1 MGRKTVGSY
10 PQNKSLSRSIK
21 PNFEVEQMEQR
32 LLLSANLYDAGAA
45 SGDTAAK
52 DAIKTQIVEVF
63 DRLGGL
69 GDAINSDAGL
79 NSVLNETKIP
89 LLDQTLSDITGENL
103 GDFFNFGDG
112 AASIESYFN
121 AAAPTSGGLRLRIQ
135 DLITAAPGLNGMVTD
150 FSTAGSLDLMIDLS
164 SALTPGALTD
174 IDLAEAAEEFNLN
187 LSEDA
192 EVNLKK
198 SRNLS
203 FRIQADLSNYSSLGD
218 DQFWVDVANDAEFH
232 AEATHTST
240 LDTLSGFGLQVGIL
254 GMRDTPAGA
263 GAYVF
268 EGEYLL
274 DVTAFLDLG
283 DGAGADNRF
292 TLSELKSFGGG
303 ATPWGDAYSFRTPA
317 TASTNTVVGQNT
329 GSMTLQLRVANPTG
343 TSTEISSI
351 GGVAEEIRFLDVDLF
366 DNRAPLV
373 STSDTLAAFGRLSP
387 DDLLNMV
394 DATTGWAAAIGVSD
408 IYQDR
413 LPFLNLTTGD
423 AYAFGEAF
431 REVFYNQL
439 ETAEQILTAVNAPS
453 TQRGGA
459 ADPLDYTGRTSFIIS
474 VNGAAWTTV
483 TLAADASRDTLV
495 KLATA
500 LNAQLP
506 AGVFARATDTASP
519 RLQLQSVAETAF
531 ALSGFEVPANG
542 VLDLGFNTHAE
553 VLLTN
558 SGNLGT
564 YDGSDPTTNPEAKY
578 QLPEIEFQSTTSINL
593 ASFTETRSFTV
604 NLNGEGP
611 VTITIPAFNY
621 TEINALAERIQEALA
636 SASLYDSSTGD
647 GLVVKV
653 FSEGGVEGLRFYT
666 TPEVFSLE
674 LAGADIGLLGLV
686 AGLQSSEWIDFQLNG
701 NAAET
706 FRLFISGN
714 LTGDILDYYANQRIN
729 DLSEDIKV
737 ALQKSTWLLNGAGD
751 PTTLRPLLDEATGT
765 GLDIRSETGSD
776 GEFSGAL
783 QFFARNPGTGS
794 GDISS
799 FAIVAQSAGITHLG
813 FDAAF
818 RQSRSFAASSI
829 FTTPNF
835 STVQEFASRIAQ
847 ATIPLRDPGTAG
859 IPFYDPVAKGFVF
872 PIAFTYTP
880 PALTGVDAVAIDLDE
895 EYGEISSLTSGSEV
909 DVTRTTT
916 SSFNFQFNLIPD
928 KAAPEDLSVDIPVQI
943 FEWDGRLAL
952 DDAVFTVILDDG
964 AEHDLRVN
972 AASTLGNIQTS
983 DFVAQLQAELVTNHP
998 ALNGIIQVELQ
1009 TDAEDGRET
1018 IVFST
1023 VPALADVPRMFQVR
1037 VRQEVTSPQTVA
1049 NAAVADLQFASGITN
1064 FTSVSDVL
1072 LADAPATSVS
1082 LNSHALFKFSLFDG
1096 NVGTVLLESSETTG
1110 DIVADL
1116 NLAIEQNIG
1125 LSTAFTGKILAFID
1139 DTDPL
1144 LPVLAF
1150 KLNPE
1155 VFPLDG
1161 TYVTEDW
1168 SVEVFS
1174 DYTQFVGNG
1183 ASSELGIREN
1193 NVATSNRDVPLSI
1206 VSGAFEGSDPFRLTQ
1221 PAVFDVSINGS
1232 DYVSVTVPAIT
1243 GAQNPTMG
1251 DLIAAINGA
1260 LAVPDVTISRL
1271 PNPPVYKLS
1280 DFLEAVTFGDGSRLA
1295 IISKDNSGDPTKPS
1309 VLTFRMAPDLDVANN
1324 EALTTLG
1331 FLEDEQRIGGRGG
1344 ELFLESIR
1352 LTGTAEVTNQDLT
1365 ATGRFGIAEF
1375 ESSQGSLNLLASTTT
1390 SFRDG
1395 GNEKFSYQELVSL
1408 LSTDETSTIATT
1420 GVELPTFVTLTL
1432 EGLSFV
1438 APDVGTAISGLE
1450 FGAGAIITFSH
1461 ALTSDSALS
1470 SITDFANLPAPELTY
1485 LNTGGIEKLFTLG
1498 FEDILGGLMRT
1509 AEFISDQMTIVPPN
1523 GALENPFSEK
1533 LLFVKQGLVDIYN
1546 FGDEL
1551 SSQLDGLESAP
1562 PSTLQGVQEALGKIL
1577 LPGGTTDLSA
1587 ISLTL
1592 EKEYDMVSGDL
1603 IDLKLDISL
1612 PFAREFSQLLPL
1624 FIDLRQLRDR
1634 SKNPAL
1640 VGGTN
1645 GYLEGI
1651 DSLTSDDLDSA
1662 GVNVSGTATLALDL
1676 GIEVVRSSVSVQP
1689 RAILYDTTD
1698 IDMDFNLTSKDGGL
1712 TVDLAVGSSHL
1723 RLTNGTVAINGTAT
1737 PDSQAP
1743 PAEYSINLNSD
1754 QTLPYEVLA
1763 ATTSALDAVYTT
1775 PNVGNAVG
1783 ATLEATNNGWL
1794 NSVPGQLEDNSPIS
1808 GIDGVGFLEIND
1820 LILVKDQSGLNSY
1833 QNGIYRIKSLG
1844 STVAKWELVRVEFAD
1859 AVGTTNPGEFSELRV
1874 AVKLGTENVGKRFIQ
1889 SNDSLATLTAGAQV
1903 NFVSDLERVYSSF
1916 SPASPTIATR
1926 STTITT
1932 EGQAR
1937 AVLPLVI
1944 VVKDDSGRETFITKD
1959 TSRLTEAD
1967 KANPAIVD
1975 ALPAF
1980 PPLDIRILNDAISGR
1995 SGLSSF
2001 FNPAVS
2007 EASVFYTTADT
2018 EAFTE
2023 MPAIS
2028 RNLPP
2033 TDVLK
2038 ILRNPFLMGDA
2049 LDLSLF
2055 NLQFAIDQALG
2066 REIPLLG
2073 VELPTHT
2080 DFVEAWRSQFT
2091 RLLRDSLR
2099 LDPLRPINAILDSLF
2114 NVLGPNNFEYLTDRN
2129 ADILVET
2136 LDVNGMATAWNPN
2149 QTLAPANY
2157 GLNSA
2162 NQTFEVVPDL
2172 AVGIQFSLNLR
2183 KELDTFAEA
2192 INIDRIDLNSSETGL
2207 EVDTATVRLNDDFT
2221 TTATSG
2227 GVNLRRSFDL
2237 HLGFGVD
2244 LANGFFLFNPNP
2256 NGSGEPMATIS
2267 IEAALDGD
2275 LATVGVQQFNQTN
2288 RTSQLHQLDIVI
2300 GDAWDVPVI
2309 SSAALEPREPA
2320 SGFYGDYHF
2329 YLNTGSD
2336 SANPGRMTLSD
2347 IQSLESLGYDQNA
2360 ALPAGA
2366 VASDVAF
2373 GIFSDDLDGDADIH
2387 LLIEGGKDGTSF
2399 GSSGGGIPTIQT
2411 EFWMQKRYG
2420 SGSRV
2425 LSYQGMTATA
2435 AAAANAVNFGSPTSL
2450 QQYTFDHVPESR
2462 YNRGSLGNSASVNFT
2477 NITLDAEGFLK
2488 GTIFEALLKFS
2499 DGIRPLRPVIDF
2511 LLTPVPGTEWMAQ
2524 PLVPGDLL
2532 GRKFL
2537 IFAQA
2542 LTSVDNMIRSI
2553 GDGLTSGLEA
2563 KPRWAKPRVMLGAA
2577 GNVAFG
2583 IVQYDAAGKKK
2594 TANEKYVLERD
2605 FNRLSNDLDRRLR
2618 ESERKRN
2625 NPITALTGTGPETS
2639 RETAQRLKDA
2649 FNEKVYT
2656 QSSYATRFEQFRDEG
2671 FARNEKDGKV
2681 KGWAKKKI
2689 NSALDRSND
2698 RAGSK
2703 SPIIGIT
2710 GGGIRLDYLKIES
2723 IHKILQGQ
2731 TANLTFLELP
2741 RLELG
2746 VAYSR
2751 SFPLPAFPPLVLTV
2765 GASLSINANFKFGW
2779 DTESFYWS
2787 TLNTQ
2792 GQATPAFGFTV
2803 RLSVGVALNF
2813 GLIEVGIEAFIE
2825 VQVDFNWNDVTVDIA
2840 ASTIL
2845 TSLNPVDSNSF
2856 PYPPSFGN
2864 PGSPDYGK
2872 LRGPQMD
2879 YLKTLDGGTDNL
2891 FDITLTA
2898 RVGLTLYV
2906 DLVLPIPF
2914 VGPITIRIVEK
2925 TFAIDI
2931 WQRTWFGEKPTI
2943 QLASQSGNTLNLNM
2957 GPLANLRLFSNTIA
2971 RNEVFTLISH
2981 GAGSSTGEKV
2991 EVRAKLGNVDYTS
3004 VIFDNIT
3011 LVTGTTGAGKSEID
3025 ASALTLAL
3033 VNLRGGNGN
3042 TTLRASQAGTS
3053 GNNRNRLTGGSGTNL
3068 LVGATARSTILVAGT
3083 GSTTIIGGTASDD
3096 ITSGISLDI
3105 LKGGGGGDRYIFNDG
3120 FGRDRITAIGR
3131 GNIADFSGITKDMEV
3146 DLGRLVQSAKQGK
3159 NTMFFAPDGGGAN
3172 SIDTWITGS
3181 GNDRFFITNFPPSG
3195 ALNTAVS
3202 INGGAGN
3209 NFYSVT
3215 LGNPLQRFYS
3225 DTNPGASTEFARM
3238 DPRNIGRISITDP
3251 TGNGHTLLKQ
3261 TFPESIFYDRTFANN
3276 VREQL
3281 TMSGMRRVDLDAGN
3295 SPVIWGAPGIQWVD
3309 LGEDSVITAGSI
3321 QMVSNAEA
3329 DGLTLNLRVGFDV
3342 SKILNLRNDSNITI
3356 NLENVDPGGTTSMRL
3371 GPAGGGIF
3379 SSSDGVFNILTDQI
3393 DVPSTQAI
3401 YVGGIPS
3408 SVFYYFN
3415 PFPQIS
3421 AGLNSTS
3428 FAVVPALA
3436 AVSVAPANMANGQPS
3451 FTVRGRN
3458 AVTIPGRA
3466 SFAVGGLTYATV
3478 ADFVVPAVPDFVS
3491 PGGGSQAFTIPAV
3504 AAVTIPAVPGPGGR
3518 SAITIPGRAAVTV
3531 AALPVT
3537 IANSSTPGDVVIP
3550 ANADGAG
3557 FGTIRINA
3565 ETGGIENSP
3574 DGDGVIQAL
3583 NGNVIIDV
3591 RDTIGF
3597 STSPLKINAGTIAA
3611 ITRKPISN
3619 GSQGINIVSD
3629 EDVTITSIDGINGLT
3644 SVSGRISVTVA
3655 PGKKII
3661 YGNIF
3666 AGEGRDIV
3674 LEADEIELA
3683 TTRQVVRKTLG
3694 TYYEDVPTTRT
3705 YYQWIYNTAPLGPF
3719 GSYSY
3724 YSFEPRTYTVNVRTA
3739 RFGETDT
3746 FVTLPGGG
3754 NISTTGR
3761 VLLRN
3766 VTDDLDLMIGSTTLT
3781 AGSLSI
3787 TRELLNSIDAN
3798 ASTIVIGR
3806 TKEESVQSGHATVY
3820 NKAFSSDVSLL
3831 VQASQITIPGTGV
3844 DSVLSSGSTLEFQAY
3859 EGSGDGT
3866 IRFLNGGSG
3875 TVIAPTIKAT
3885 AFRGITVDSTL
3896 TSNAANGAIELT
3908 AGFGASTTGGANNTG
3923 SLTVTG
3929 NGLVTATNP
3938 GSSVVLRSGTG
3949 SGNIQIDRSVS
3960 GALGISLEALGGSI
3974 TVDSAAR
3981 LIGDRLTSVS
3991 RDTSTLRTDV
4001 RQITSARVVGSTPAT
4016 AQNLFINELNDID
4029 LIFLETGADAGLIDV
4044 VAGGSIY
4051 IGKIDATLGNNV
4063 TLDAQGGSITSNVVV
4078 TNDFNVRGDVLTA
4091 TAAGEILF
4099 DTKVNELNL
4108 DATALGEIT
4117 VNNTAGEAVPLL
4129 ITMARTANGKID
4141 IGTDSDLTARLV
4153 ESLTSSVGNSIS
4165 LTTRELFGGHIIVD
4179 IVDAGAAGDVYL
4191 EAGSFTANPVTGLPT
4206 SGGTITSDSGT
4217 TNRVVARELVAY
4229 ARGYPAYPLTF
4240 GIDLRTNVE
4249 DLVAR
4254 TFTGGN
4260 VLELDSRVDI
4270 RIDELDDIRLRRVQT
4285 FSGDIIVTTPGT
4297 MTHQAVRSPG
4307 RDIYLTSTGGDIVN
4321 DDTPVVIDGETLP
4334 PKIFGRNLEANAPGV
4349 LTLNTAVDSLIAES
4363 SVAGDVTITETDSVR
4378 LERVTSNDG
4387 DIAITA
4393 GEFANGS
4400 IVTGGNAELGEI
4412 QADAAG
4418 TGNVTLTAYG
4428 QAITS
4433 GQPGTPLFDPNFTPF
4448 ANAKI
4453 NASLLEVSTYGR
4465 MDLLTNVDELI
4476 GQNFSIG
4483 NVLIQEDDALD
4494 ITRLISNR
4502 GLIDVTAGG
4511 TIDATLVQS
4520 ETDLDQGAFT
4530 FNISLRATAG
4540 DVLIDEIIAG
4550 RLHNDIFLT
4559 SDVGKIEE
4567 TGAGDA
4573 GIDLQG
4579 DRVVLNARSSIGG
4592 DSELETEINSLEA
4605 HAGTIGNIAIQELN
4619 GVVLTDVDTNDGSI
4633 LVDADGDITAVDVES
4648 TTDSL
4653 FNTITLRNTS
4663 GDILLGK
4670 VIAQRAL
4677 SDVFLTSDA
4686 GSIDSMT
4693 PLDEEIDLQ
4702 GNRAVLTAFSAIGGR
4717 QTIDTELNFLT
4728 ANVLDSGDIG
4738 LHEAS
4743 SITLEEV
4750 TTADGNIT
4758 VRAEVNAFVDNLETK
4773 TDAAGNNVFL
4783 SAGGDLFLNRVISG
4797 SESFTGLNPAGATT
4811 ISADADRILEWKS
4824 DPGVDLRARN
4834 LNLEATRNIGTLSD
4848 PLETSA
4854 RQINSVSGLGS
4865 NALNN
4870 YATGPVL
4877 VTNLQS
4883 TVGSIFFEQ
4892 FSGTITLNNIAAGTG
4907 NITLFHNGSD
4917 NMIIGNVST
4926 GAGNLRITVRDTG
4939 RLQIFNTSVIGDAF
4953 LQANELDFLGGF
4965 GSVFGTGTLFVQTD
4979 TPQNGLVVSPY
4990 KLLEDTVRLLEYD
5003 ITRDRA
5009 DGFSFTFFLG
5019 NVLFFMPIVE
5029 ATSGGG
5035 ASSGSSVTVPSPEQP
5050 IFIFSDLINSANED
5064 ASETGF
5070 PPGPASQAVIGALG
5084 YSPIGLVGLSSSPLD
5099 NVFSGLLRVNG
5110 IDGFFSAYFGYYP
5123 IGLESLYPDLFD
5135 ELTQLLEEEPEETK
5149 EIRVDGPQV
5158 SIPADE
5164 NSSSDNQIVVSRGE
5178 ALELETVWSTAE
5190 SESTAESRSAKVSG
5204 HALAVVMAG
5213 LSGRFRK
5220 NRK

>member
-1 MGRKTVGSY
+1 MGRKTVGSSR
-10 PQNKSLSRSIK
+10 KKRSLTSSSK

-32 LLLSANLYDAGAA
+32 LLLSANLYDAAA
-45 SGDTAAK
+45 AAGNTTAK
-52 DAIKTQIVEVF
+52 ETIKTQIVEIF
-63 DRLGGL
+63 DQLGGL

-79 NSVLNETKIP
+79 NSVLKGTKVP

-103 GDFFNFGDG
+103 GDFFNFGAG
-112 AASIESYFN
+112 ADSIESYFN
-121 AAAPTSGGLRLRIQ
+121 AAAPTSGGLRLQIQ
-135 DLITAAPGLNGMVTD
+135 NLIDSNAGLSGTVTD
-150 FSTAGSLDLMIDLS
+150 FSQAGSLDLLIDLS
-164 SALTPGALTD
+164 SGLTAGTLVD
-174 IDLAEAAEEFNLN
+174 IDLDEAAEEFNLD
-187 LSEDA
+187 LSDDA
-192 EVNLKK
+192 EVNLKE
-198 SRNLS
+198 SRDLS
-203 FRIQADLSNYSSLGD
+203 FRIRADLSNYASLGD
-218 DQFWVDVANDAEFH
+218 DRFWVDVANDAEFH

-240 LDTLSGFGLQVGIL
+240 LDPLSGFGVQVGIL
-254 GMRDTPAGA
+254 GMRDTPTGA

-292 TLSELKSFGGG
+292 TLAELKSFGG
-303 ATPWGDAYSFRTPA
+303 ATPWGEAYSFRTPT
-317 TASTNTVVGQNT
+317 TASTPTEVGQNT

-351 GGVAEEIRFLDVDLF
+351 GGIAEEIRFLDIDLF

-413 LPFLNLTTGD
+413 LPFLDLTTGD

-431 REVFYNQL
+431 RQVFYNQL
-439 ETAEQILTAVNAPS
+439 ETAEQILTAVNAPA
-453 TQRGGA
+453 TTRGGIL
-459 ADPLDYTGRTSFIIS
+459 DPLDYTGRTSFLIS

-483 TLAADASRDTLV
+483 TLAGNSSRDTLA

-506 AGVFARATDTASP
+506 AGVIARVTETASP
-519 RLQLQSVAETAF
+519 RLELWSGDDTTFVLSQF
-531 ALSGFEVPANG
+531 AAPANG
-542 VLDLGFNTHAE
+542 VIDLGFDTHAE

-558 SGNLGT
+558 NGNPGT
-564 YDGSDPTTNPEAKY
+564 YDGSDPVTNPERKY
-578 QLPEIEFQSTTSINL
+578 QLPGIEFQSSASINL
-593 ASFTETRSFTV
+593 GSFTQTRSFTV
-604 NLNGEGP
+604 DRNGEGP
-611 VTITIPAFNY
+611 VTISIPAFNY
-621 TEINALAERIQEALA
+621 VEINALAERIQEALA
-636 SASLYDSSTGD
+636 LASLYDATTGD
-647 GLVVKV
+647 GIVVKV
-653 FSEGGVEGLRFYT
+653 FSQGGVTGLRLYG
-666 TPEVFSLE
+666 TPEVFSLA
-674 LAGADIGLLGLV
+674 LGGTDIGLLGLS

-706 FRLFISGN
+706 FRLFIGGN
-714 LTGDILDYYANQRIN
+714 LTNEVLDRFSNQRIN

-737 ALQKSTWLLNGAGD
+737 ALQKSTWLLNGAGI
-751 PTTLRPLLDEATGT
+751 PTTLRPLLDDAAGT
-765 GLDIRSETGSD
+765 GLDIRSETGGD

-794 GDISS
+794 DDISS
-799 FAIVAQSAGITHLG
+799 FEIVGQSAGITHLG
-813 FDAAF
+813 FDAGF
-818 RQSRSFAASSI
+818 RQSRPFAASSI

-835 STVQEFASRIAQ
+835 STVQEFAARLAE
-847 ATIPLRDPGTAG
+847 AAIPLRDPGAAG

-880 PALTGVDAVAIDLDE
+880 PALTGDEAVAIDLDE
-895 EYGEISSLTSGSEV
+895 QYGEISSLTSGSTVE
-909 DVTRTTT
+909 VTRTTT

-928 KAAPEDLSVDIPVQI
+928 KAAPEDLTVDIPVQI
-943 FEWDGRLAL
+943 FEWDGRLEL

-964 AEHDLRVN
+964 VEHDLRIT
-972 AASTLGNIQTS
+972 AASTLANVQTS
-983 DFVAQLQAELVTNHP
+983 DFVAQLQSELANNHP
-998 ALNGIIQVELQ
+998 AISGIIEVTLE
-1009 TDAEDGRET
+1009 TDPEDGRET

-1023 VPALADVPRMFQVR
+1023 LPALADVPRMFQVR
-1037 VRQEVTSPQTVA
+1037 VRKEVTSPQTVA
-1049 NAAVADLQFASGITN
+1049 NAAVADLQFAAGKTD
-1064 FTSVSDVL
+1064 FTSVTDVL
-1072 LADAPATSVS
+1072 LAGAPPTSVS
-1082 LNSHALFKFSLFDG
+1082 LNSHAVFQFSLFDG
-1096 NVGTVLLESSETTG
+1096 NVGTVVLESSETTG

-1116 NLAIEQNIG
+1116 NLAIEQNIA
-1125 LSTAFTGKILAFID
+1125 LSTVYEGKILAFLD

-1144 LPVLAF
+1144 APVLGF
-1150 KLNPE
+1150 RLNPE

-1161 TYVTEDW
+1161 DYVTEAW
-1168 SVEVFS
+1168 SVEVFA
-1174 DYTQFVGNG
+1174 DYTQFVGNA
-1183 ASSELGIREN
+1183 ASTELGIREH
-1193 NVATSNRDVPLSI
+1193 NVASSNRDVPLSI
-1206 VSGAFEGSDPFRLTQ
+1206 VSGAFTGSDPFRLTH

-1232 DYVSVTVPAIT
+1232 DYVTVTVPPMI
-1243 GAQNPTMG
+1243 GAEEPTMG

-1260 LAVPDVTISRL
+1260 LALPDITISRL
-1271 PNPPVYKLS
+1271 PGAPVYQVS

-1295 IISKDNSGDPTKPS
+1295 IISKDNSGDPTKPG
-1309 VLTFRMAPDLDVANN
+1309 VLTFRMAPDLDVTNN
-1324 EALTTLG
+1324 AALTTLG
-1331 FLEDEQRIGGRGG
+1331 FLEEEQRIGGRGG

-1352 LTGTAEVTNQDLT
+1352 LTGAAEVTSQDVT
-1365 ATGRFGIAEF
+1365 AAGRFGIAAF
-1375 ESSQGSLNLLASTTT
+1375 EAAQGSLNLLASTTT
-1390 SFRDG
+1390 TFSDG
-1395 GNEKFSYQELVSL
+1395 ANEKFRYQELASL
-1408 LSTDETSTIATT
+1408 LSKDEISTVANT
-1420 GVELPTFVTLTL
+1420 GVEPDTFVTLTL

-1438 APDVGTAISGLE
+1438 APEVGTAISGLE
-1450 FGAGAIITFSH
+1450 FGTGARITLSH
-1461 ALTSDSALS
+1461 ALTSLSELS
-1470 SITDFANLPAPELTY
+1470 SITDFGNLPAPELAY
-1485 LNTGGIEKLFTLG
+1485 LNTGGIEKLHTLG

-1523 GALENPFSEK
+1523 GAPENPFSEK
-1533 LLFVKQGLVDIYN
+1533 LLFVKQGLIDIYN
-1546 FGDEL
+1546 FGDEF
-1551 SSQLDGLESAP
+1551 SSQLDGLETAP
-1562 PSTLQGVQEALGKIL
+1562 PATLQEVQEALGKSI
-1577 LPGGTTDLSA
+1577 LPGGTTDFSA
-1587 ISLTL
+1587 VSLAL
-1592 EKEYDMVSGDL
+1592 VKEYDPLSGAL
-1603 IDLKLDISL
+1603 IDMKLDISL
-1612 PFAREFSQLLPL
+1612 PFARQFAEILPL

-1651 DSLTSDDLDSA
+1651 DSLTSDDLDNA
-1662 GVNVSGTATLALDL
+1662 GVAVSGTATLALDL
-1676 GIEVVRSSVSVQP
+1676 GIEIVRSSVSMQP
-1689 RAILYDTTD
+1689 RAVLYDTTD
-1698 IDMDFNLTSKDGGL
+1698 IGMDFNLSSRDGGL
-1712 TVDLAVGSSHL
+1712 NVDLAVGSSHL

-1737 PDSQAP
+1737 PDSLAP
-1743 PAEYSINLNSD
+1743 PAEYSINLTSN
-1754 QTLPYEVLA
+1754 QVLPYEVLA

-1775 PNVGNAVG
+1775 PNVGNAIG
-1783 ATLEATNNGWL
+1783 ASLEATANGWL
-1794 NSVPGQLEDNSPIS
+1794 NSVPGQLEDGSPIS
-1808 GIDGVGFLEIND
+1808 GIDGVGILEIND
-1820 LILVKDQSGLNSY
+1820 LILVKDQSGLNAY

-1844 STVAKWELVRVEFAD
+1844 STTSKWELVRVEFAD
-1859 AVGTTNPGEFSELRV
+1859 AVGTTDPGEFSELRV
-1874 AVKLGTENVGKRFIQ
+1874 AVKLGSENAGRRFIQ
-1889 SNDSLATLTAGAQV
+1889 SNDSLATLTAGSQV
-1903 NFVSDLERVYSSF
+1903 TFVSDLERVYSSF
-1916 SPASPTIATR
+1916 TPASPTIATR
-1926 STTITT
+1926 SATITT

-1944 VVKDDSGRETFITKD
+1944 VVKDENGRDTFITKD
-1959 TSRLTEAD
+1959 TSRLTDAD
-1967 KANPAIVD
+1967 KLDEAIVA
-1975 ALPAF
+1975 ALPDF
-1980 PPLDIRILNDAISGR
+1980 PPLDIRILNDAISGQ
-1995 SGLSSF
+1995 SGLSRF

-2007 EASVFYTTADT
+2007 GASVFYTTVDT

-2091 RLLRDSLR
+2091 RLLRDNLR

-2136 LDVNGMATAWNPN
+2136 LDVNGAATVWNPN
-2149 QTLAPANY
+2149 QLLAPANY

-2162 NQTFEVVPDL
+2162 NQTFEIVPDF

-2183 KELDTFAEA
+2183 KELDTEAEA
-2192 INIDRIDLNSSETGL
+2192 INIDRIDLNAGETGL
-2207 EVDTATVRLNDDFT
+2207 EVDTATVRLNSDFS

-2244 LANGFFLFNPNP
+2244 LTNGFFLFNPNP
-2256 NGSGEPMATIS
+2256 DGSGEPMATIGV
-2267 IEAALDGD
+2267 EAALDGD
-2275 LATVGVQQFNQTN
+2275 LATVGVQQFNQVN
-2288 RTSQLHQLDIVI
+2288 RTSQLHELDIVV
-2300 GDAWDVPVI
+2300 GDAWDIPVI
-2309 SSAALEPREPA
+2309 SDNPLTRQPA

-2329 YLNTGSD
+2329 FLNTGSD
-2336 SANPGRMTLSD
+2336 AANPGRMTLKD

-2360 ALPAGA
+2360 PLPAGA
-2366 VASDVAF
+2366 LRSDVAF
-2373 GIFSDDLDGDADIH
+2373 GIFSDELDGDADIH

-2399 GSSGGGIPTIQT
+2399 GSSDGGIPTIQT
-2411 EFWMQKRYG
+2411 EFWLQMRYG

-2425 LSYQGMTATA
+2425 LDYSGLRASAAVATT
-2435 AAAANAVNFGSPTSL
+2435 AVNLGTPTPL

-2462 YNRGSLGNSASVNFT
+2462 YNRANLGTGAGVNFT

-2488 GTIFEALLKFS
+2488 GTIFEALIKFS
-2499 DGIRPLRPVIDF
+2499 EGIRPIRPVIDF
-2511 LLTPVPGTEWMAQ
+2511 LLTPVPGTDWMAE

-2537 IFAQA
+2537 IFIQA
-2542 LTSVDNMIRSI
+2542 LTSVDNMIRSL
-2553 GDGLTSGLEA
+2553 GDGLTSGLET
-2563 KPRWAKPRVMLGAA
+2563 KPRWAKPRVLLGVG
-2577 GNVAFG
+2577 GNLFFKTVR
-2583 IVQYDAAGKKK
+2583 YDAAGAAREK
-2594 TANEKYVLERD
+2594 NEKYVLERD
-2605 FNRLSNDLDRRLR
+2605 YNRLSNDIDRRLR
-2618 ESERKRN
+2618 EAERRRN

-2649 FNEKVYT
+2649 FDEKIYT

-2671 FARNEKDGKV
+2671 FARKESDGKV
-2681 KGWAKKKI
+2681 KGYVKKKV
-2689 NSALDRSND
+2689 NEALDRSSD
-2698 RAGSK
+2698 RAGNK

-2710 GGGIRLDYLKIES
+2710 GGGIRLDYLKIDS

-2746 VAYSR
+2746 VSYSR

-2765 GASLSINANFKFGW
+2765 GVSFSINANFKFGW

-2792 GQATPAFGFTV
+2792 GQATPAFGFTI
-2803 RLSVGVALNF
+2803 RMSVGVALNF
-2813 GLIEVGIEAFIE
+2813 GLIEAGIEAFIE
-2825 VQVDFNWNDVTVDIA
+2825 IQVDFNWNDVTVDLA
-2840 ASTIL
+2840 ASTVL
-2845 TSLNPVDSNSF
+2845 TSLRPVDENAF

-2906 DLVLPIPF
+2906 DLVIPIPF
-2914 VGPITIRIVEK
+2914 VGPITKRLVSK
-2925 TFAIDI
+2925 TYAIDI
-2931 WQRTWFGEKPTI
+2931 WQRTWFGQKPTI
-2943 QLASQSGNTLNLNM
+2943 QLADQSGNTLTLNM
-2957 GPLANLRLFSNTIA
+2957 GPLASLRLFSNTIA
-2971 RNEVFTLISH
+2971 RNEVFTLVSH
-2981 GAGSSTGEKV
+2981 GAGSATGEKV

-3004 VIFDNIT
+3004 TIFDNIT
-3011 LVTGTTGAGKSEID
+3011 LITGTTGAGKSEID

-3033 VNLRGGNGN
+3033 VDLRGGNGN
-3042 TTLRASQAGTS
+3042 TTLRASQAGTT
-3053 GNNRNRLTGGSGTNL
+3053 GDDRNRLTGGSGTNL
-3068 LVGATARSTILVAGT
+3068 LVGASAHSTILVAGT
-3083 GSTTIIGGTASDD
+3083 GSTTIIGGTASDE
-3096 ITSGISLDI
+3096 ITSGPSLDI
-3105 LKGGGGGDRYIFNDG
+3105 LNGGGGGDRYIFGDG

-3131 GNIADFSGITKDMEV
+3131 GNIADFSRVTKDMEI
-3146 DLGRLVQSAKQGK
+3146 DLGRLVQSAKQEN

-3195 ALNTAVS
+3195 ALNTLVS
-3202 INGGAGN
+3202 INGGTGN

-3215 LGNPLQRFYS
+3215 LGNPLQRFFS

-3238 DPRNIGRISITDP
+3238 DPQNIGYVSITDP

-3295 SPVIWGAPGIQWVD
+3295 SPVIWGAPGVQWVD
-3309 LGEDSVITAGSI
+3309 LGEDSEITAGSI

-3342 SKILNLRNDSNITI
+3342 TKILNLRNNSNLTI
-3356 NLENVDPGGTTSMRL
+3356 NLENVDPGGTTSMRI
-3371 GPAGGGIF
+3371 GPNGGGIF

-3401 YVGGIPS
+3401 YVGGIPN

-3415 PFPQIS
+3415 PFPNLT
-3421 AGLNSTS
+3421 AGLNSTP
-3428 FAVVPALA
+3428 AVVIPGLPAVTVLPT
-3436 AVSVAPANMANGQPS
+3436 SMANGQPA

-3458 AVTIPGRA
+3458 AITIPGRA
-3466 SFAVGGLTYATV
+3466 AFSVGGVDYAAV
-3478 ADFVVPAVPDFVS
+3478 PHFVVPAVPDFVHA
-3491 PGGGSQAFTIPAV
+3491 GGGSEAITIPAV

-3518 SAITIPGRAAVTV
+3518 SAITILGRDAITV
-3531 AALPVT
+3531 PALPAT
-3537 IANSSTPGDVVIP
+3537 IPNSSTPGDVIIP

-3557 FGTIRINA
+3557 SGTIRINA

-3574 DGDGVIQAL
+3574 DGAGVIQAL

-3611 ITRKPISN
+3611 ITRKAVSN

-3629 EDVTITSIDGINGLT
+3629 EHVTISNLDGINGLT

-3661 YGNIF
+3661 YGNIN
-3666 AGEGRDIV
+3666 AGAGRDIV

-3683 TTRQVVRKTLG
+3683 TTRQVVRKSLG
-3694 TYYEDVPTTRT
+3694 TYYENVPTTRT
-3705 YYQWIYNTAPLGPF
+3705 YYQWIYNTVPLGPF
-3719 GSYSY
+3719 GTYSY
-3724 YSFEPRTYTVNVRTA
+3724 FSFEPRTYTVNVRTA
-3739 RFGETDT
+3739 RFGEVETL
-3746 FVTLPGGG
+3746 VTLPGGG
-3754 NISTTGR
+3754 SIGTTGR

-3766 VTDDLDLMIGSTTLT
+3766 VTDDLNLSIGGTSLT
-3781 AGSLSI
+3781 PNTLSI

-3806 TKEESVQSGHATVY
+3806 TKEESVQSGLATVS
-3820 NKAFSSDVSLL
+3820 NHAFSSDVGLL
-3831 VQASQITIPGTGV
+3831 VQASQITIPGTGT
-3844 DSVLSSGSTLEFQAY
+3844 DAVLSTGSSLEFQAY

-3866 IRFLNGGSG
+3866 IRFLNGGFGS
-3875 TVIAPTIKAT
+3875 VIAPSIKAT
-3885 AFRGITVDSTL
+3885 AFRDIAVDSTL
-3896 TSNAANGAIELT
+3896 TSNAANGSIELT

-3929 NGLVTATNP
+3929 NGIVTASQA
-3938 GSSVVLRSGTG
+3938 GSSVTLRSGVG
-3949 SGNIQIDRSVS
+3949 SGNIQINRSVS
-3960 GALGISLEALGGSI
+3960 GALGINLEALGGSI
-3974 TVDSAAR
+3974 TVGNTAR

-4001 RQITSARVVGSTPAT
+4001 RQITSARVIGGDPAT
-4016 AQNLFINELNDID
+4016 AQNLFLNELNDVD
-4029 LIFLETGADAGLIDV
+4029 LISLETGAEAGLIDV
-4044 VAGGSIY
+4044 VAGGFIY
-4051 IGKIDATLGNNV
+4051 VGKIDATLGNNV
-4063 TLDAQGGSITSNVVV
+4063 TLDAQGGSITSNAVAP
-4078 TNDFNVRGDVLTA
+4078 NDFNVRADVLTA
-4091 TAAGEILF
+4091 TAAGAILF
-4099 DTKVNELNL
+4099 DTKVNELDL

-4117 VNNTAGEAVPLL
+4117 VNNTAGQAVPLL
-4129 ITMARTANGKID
+4129 ITMARTANGQIN
-4141 IGTDSDLTARLV
+4141 IATDGDLTARLV
-4153 ESLTSSVGNSIS
+4153 ESLTSSISNSIS
-4165 LTTRELFGGHIIVD
+4165 LTTRELFGGDIIVD
-4179 IVDAGAAGDVYL
+4179 IVDAGALGDVYL
-4191 EAGSFTANPVTGLPT
+4191 EAGSFTANPATGLPA
-4206 SGGTITSDSGT
+4206 SGGTITSHSGT

-4229 ARGYPAYPLTF
+4229 ARGYPAYPQTF
-4240 GIDLRTNVE
+4240 GIDLRTNVA

-4254 TFTGGN
+4254 TFTGGD
-4260 VLELDSRVDI
+4260 VLALDSRVDI

-4297 MTHQAVRSPG
+4297 ITHQAVRSPG
-4307 RDIYLTSTGGDIVN
+4307 RDIYLTSTAGDIVN
-4321 DDTPVVIDGETLP
+4321 DNTPVVIDGETLP

-4349 LTLNTAVDSLIAES
+4349 LTLNTAVDSLIADS
-4363 SVAGDVTITETDSVR
+4363 SVSGDVTITETDSVR
-4378 LERVTSNDG
+4378 LERVTSQDG
-4387 DIAITA
+4387 DIAITV
-4393 GEFANGS
+4393 GEFANGG

-4412 QADAAG
+4412 RADAAG

-4428 QAITS
+4428 QAISS
-4433 GQPGTPLFDPNFTPF
+4433 GQPGTPVIDPTFTPF

-4453 NASLLEVSTYGR
+4453 NASRLEVSTYGR
-4465 MDLLTNVDELI
+4465 MDLLTNVEELI

-4483 NVLIQEDDALD
+4483 NILIEEDDALD

-4520 ETDLDQGAFT
+4520 ETDLDQGVST

-4550 RLHNDIFLT
+4550 RLYNDIFLS
-4559 SDVGKIEE
+4559 SDFGKIEE
-4567 TGAGDA
+4567 SGGGDP

-4579 DRVVLNARSSIGG
+4579 DRVVLTARSSIGG

-4605 HAGTIGNIAIQELN
+4605 HAGTTGNIAIQELD
-4619 GVVLTDVDTNDGSI
+4619 GIVLTDVDTNDGSI
-4633 LVDADGDITAVDVES
+4633 LIDAGGEITAEDVAS
-4648 TTDSL
+4648 TTDAL
-4653 FNTITLRNTS
+4653 VNTITLRNTS

-4670 VIAQRAL
+4670 VIAQRNL
-4677 SDVFLTSDA
+4677 SDVFLTSEA
-4686 GSIDSMT
+4686 GSIDSLT

-4702 GNRAVLTAFSAIGGR
+4702 GNRAVLTAFNSIGGF
-4717 QTIDTELNFLT
+4717 QTIDTELNRLT
-4728 ANVLDSGDIG
+4728 GHVLDSGDIG

-4743 SITLEEV
+4743 SILLEDV
-4750 TTADGNIT
+4750 TTANGNIT
-4758 VRAEVNAFVDNLETK
+4758 VRAEGNAFVDNVETK
-4773 TDAAGNNVFL
+4773 TDAAGNDITL
-4783 SAGGDLFLNRVISG
+4783 SAGEDLFLNRVIAGSG
-4797 SESFTGLNPAGATT
+4797 SFTGLNPANATT

-4824 DPGVDLRARN
+4824 DPGVDLRARAIT
-4834 LNLEATRNIGTLSD
+4834 LEATRNVGLISD
-4848 PLETSA
+4848 PLELSA
-4854 RQINSVSGLGS
+4854 RRINSVSGQGA

-4892 FSGTITLNNIAAGTG
+4892 FNGTITLNRIAAGTG
-4907 NITLFHNGSD
+4907 DITLFHNGSD

-4926 GAGNLRITVRDTG
+4926 GTGILRATVRDTG
-4939 RLQIFNTSVIGDAF
+4939 RLQIFNTSIVGDAF
-4953 LQANELDFLGGF
+4953 LQADELDFFGGF
-4965 GSVFGTGTLFVQTD
+4965 GSVFGTGTLFVQTNN
-4979 TPQNGLVVSPY
+4979 PQNGLVVSPY
-4990 KLLEDTVRLLEYD
+4990 KLLDDVVRLLEYD
-5003 ITRDRA
+5003 ITRDKA
-5009 DGFSFTFFLG
+5009 DAFSFTFFSG
-5019 NVLFFMPIVE
+5019 NVLFFLPIVE
-5029 ATSGGG
+5029 SSSGGG
-5035 ASSGSSVTVPSPEQP
+5035 TSGTSSVRFPATGQP
-5050 IFIFSDLINSANED
+5050 ILLFSDLISGTND
-5064 ASETGF
+5064 AGLETGF
-5070 PPGPASQAVIGALG
+5070 PPGPASQEVIGALG
-5084 YSPIGLVGLSSSPLD
+5084 YSPMGLTGLSDSLLD
-5099 NVFSGLLRVNG
+5099 YVFSGILRTDG
-5110 IDGFFSAYFGYYP
+5110 IDRFFYSYFGYFP

-5135 ELTQLLEEEPEETK
+5135 RLTQFLEEDEEPEDTAGIE
-5149 EIRVDGPQV
+5149 VDGPQV
-5158 SIPADE
+5158 STPIIE
-5164 NSSSDNQIVVSRGE
+5164 NDTSETRIVVSRGE
-5178 ALELETVWSTAE
+5178 APALETAWSTAE
-5190 SESTAESRSAKVSG
+5190 SESRVDGTPSKTSG
-5204 HALAVVMAG
+5204 HLLALAMTG
-5213 LSGRFRK
+5213 LSGRFRRS
-5220 NRK
+5220 RK